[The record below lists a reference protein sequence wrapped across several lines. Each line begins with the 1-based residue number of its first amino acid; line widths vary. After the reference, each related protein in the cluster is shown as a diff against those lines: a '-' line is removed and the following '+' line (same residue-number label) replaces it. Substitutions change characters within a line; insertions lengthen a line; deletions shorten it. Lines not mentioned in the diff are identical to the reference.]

1 MASIHHHLWVH
12 RSHLP
17 LGQKKLDEVLPYH
30 LNALEVHKGI
40 VKVAA
45 YLTVGFPGGTSG
57 KEPACQRRRC
67 KRVSSSPG
75 REDCLEEEMA
85 TNSSIL
91 AWRIPWTEELGWL
104 WSIGLRRVRHGWNSL
119 AYTPYLTAALINP
132 VFSIWTLCIPLL
144 HSGW

>member
-1 MASIHHHLWVH
+1 MYTQAHL
-12 RSHLP
+12 LICN
-17 LGQKKLDEVLPYH
+17 

-75 REDCLEEEMA
+75 REDCLEEV
-85 TNSSIL
+85 TS
-91 AWRIPWTEELGWL
+91 ELSLKGKPTKN
-104 WSIGLRRVRHGWNSL
+104 RVRGGEDISD
-119 AYTPYLTAALINP
+119 T
-132 VFSIWTLCIPLL
+132 
-144 HSGW
+144 